1 MDGSDTTSAR
11 QSPLVRIA
19 RPSEMPVPSALN
31 LALLVVVTGVAI
43 GLLWLGSRVDHWYQV
58 LLVGIMFSYVMLTDY
73 ALLHESAHGNLHSNR
88 IANRVMGTI
97 AGFLFP
103 CPYSL
108 IRAAHQGHH
117 LRNRTDHEMFDLYY
131 AGESRLVRYV
141 QWYGI
146 LCGFFWPWIPIGA
159 VLFSLC
165 PSMLRARIFQ
175 RARSS
180 NYLLG
185 DIRTAEVRS
194 IRFETLAT
202 VAYFGLLF
210 WVLDLRWQSTLI
222 LYACFAFNWSTRQYV
237 GHAFSK
243 RDVVDG
249 AWNLQHNRVMSLLL
263 MHSEWDLNHHRRPE
277 VPWLYLPQLGSPA
290 DAERNYLRQY
300 LRLWTGPRL
309 ATEPAPESL
318 TALPLS
324 IHAEPGE

>member
-1 MDGSDTTSAR
+1 MASVIGNSREQTRGA
-11 QSPLVRIA
+11 PVALL
-19 RPSEMPVPSALN
+19 SEMPIPDRLN
-31 LALLVVVTGVAI
+31 IALLAFVVGSAI
-43 GLLWLGSRVDHWYQV
+43 ALLWLASHVEPWYGV
-58 LLVGIMFSYVMLTDY
+58 LLVGIVFSYVMLTDY
-73 ALLHESAHGNLHSNR
+73 ALLHESAHGNLHSSR
-88 IANRVMGTI
+88 LGNRVLGTI

-131 AGESRLVRYV
+131 PSDSRLVRYV

-146 LCGFFWPWIPIGA
+146 LCGFFWPWIPIGSI
-159 VLFSLC
+159 VLSLC
-165 PSMLRARIFQ
+165 PAMLRARIFQ

-185 DIRTAEVRS
+185 DIRTAEIRS
-194 IRFETLAT
+194 IRIETLAT
-202 VAYFGLLF
+202 LAFFAFLF
-210 WVLDLRWQSTLI
+210 WVLDLRWQNTLL

-243 RDVVDG
+243 RDVVEG
-249 AWNLQHNRVMSLLL
+249 AWNLQHNRVMSLVL

-277 VPWLYLPQLGSPA
+277 VPWLYLPRLGSTPE
-290 DAERNYLRQY
+290 AERRYVRQY

-318 TALPLS
+318 ESLPLS
-324 IHAEPGE
+324 IHS

>member
-1 MDGSDTTSAR
+1 MASEHLTRCD
-11 QSPLVRIA
+11 QSSSRPIPPDDLPIPNGLNTAILIIVVAGAIA
-19 RPSEMPVPSALN
+19 
-31 LALLVVVTGVAI
+31 
-43 GLLWLGSRVDHWYQV
+43 LLWLGSYLDRWYEV
-58 LLVGIMFSYVMLTDY
+58 LLVGIAFSYLMLTDY
-73 ALLHESAHGNLHSNR
+73 ALLHESAHGNLHSNYLP
-88 IANRVMGTI
+88 NRVLGTI

-108 IRAAHQGHH
+108 LRASHQGHH
-117 LRNRTDHEMFDLYY
+117 LRNRTDYEMFDLYY
-131 AGESRLVRYV
+131 DGDSRLVRYV

-146 LCGFFWPWIPIGA
+146 LCGFFWPWIPLGA

-180 NYLLG
+180 SYLLG
-185 DIRTAEVRS
+185 DIRTAE
-194 IRFETLAT
+194 IRAIRLETLANI
-202 VAYFGLLF
+202 VLFAGLF
-210 WVLDLRWQSTLI
+210 WALNLRWQNTLV

-249 AWNLQHNRVMSLLL
+249 AWNLRHNRLMSFLLL
-263 MHSEWDLNHHRRPE
+263 HNEWDLNHHRRPD
-277 VPWLYLPQLGSPA
+277 VPWLYLPKLGSPKA
-290 DAERNYLRQY
+290 AERSYVRQY

-318 TALPLS
+318 DSLPLS
-324 IHAEPGE
+324 IHSEHAE